1 MQRLAVLFLLP
12 ASSLFAQF
20 QAGFKLGTPLTDY
33 MHVTASSGTNDA
45 NVSDAYSSQT
55 KRLIVGPTVRIG
67 LPFGFG
73 VQFDALYERVNY
85 GHTFV
90 FTKATTSETLSS
102 NTANRWQF
110 PVLLQYRVKL
120 PVVKPFVEAGP
131 SFSHIGGGHN
141 VTLKQDNTFGGFQGQ
156 TSTSNDLR
164 ELKRATVPGFTTGV
178 GFDIHVPF
186 LHVAPEFRYTRWA
199 SAQFDAVS
207 EFAALDV
214 NYASLS
220 MIPSISSHLNQ
231 FDFLIGVTF

>member
-1 MQRLAVLFLLP
+1 MWRFAALFLLP
-12 ASSLFAQF
+12 VPLVFAQF
-20 QAGFKLGTPLTDY
+20 QVGVKLGTPLTDL
-33 MHVTASSGTNDA
+33 MHVTASSGANDA
-45 NVSDAYSSQT
+45 NVSDAYVSPT
-55 KRLIVGPTVRIG
+55 KRLLIGPTVRVG

-90 FTKATTSETLSS
+90 FNKATISETLSS

-110 PVLLQYRVKL
+110 PLLLQYRLKL

-131 SFSHIGGGHN
+131 SFSHIAGGHN
-141 VTLKQDNTFGGFQGQ
+141 VTLNQDNTFGGFQGR
-156 TSTSNDLR
+156 TSSSNNLR
-164 ELKRATVPGFTTGV
+164 ELKHDTVGGFTAGLGV
-178 GFDIHVPF
+178 DIHVPF

-214 NYASLS
+214 NYASLR
-220 MIPSISSHLNQ
+220 
-231 FDFLIGVTF
+231 LIGLTF